1 MILLHSMVIVRPDCF
16 TVPYTPRG
24 TLSYRS
30 SEDIVR
36 GFGFVEFENVEDAA
50 KAIEAL
56 NETEFEGRTLRVN
69 EARPR
74 QDRPKRGGGGGG
86 YKRY

>member
-1 MILLHSMVIVRPDCF
+1 MVIVRPDCF

-36 GFGFVEFENVEDAA
+36 GFGFVEESR
-50 KAIEAL
+50 AL
-56 NETEFEGRTLRVN
+56 GVREKL
-69 EARPR
+69 
-74 QDRPKRGGGGGG
+74 
-86 YKRY
+86 